1 MKKQLIAVLLFLCG
15 MTLQAEDEYLYWMID
30 SDAKIEGLWGKETP
44 LSGGTYYAKVGY
56 TTTQKTVEEIVAA
69 GKGLDSYLSLYAL
82 PGDDALKDNATYGGS
97 NVRTGYGDNHGVPP
111 IYAGLTAAN
120 YTYWVELWSAQDE
133 AVVGY
138 GSLGTYAD
146 LSAFISPMTG
156 FGSMASPIAVSAFL
170 VPEPNSAL
178 LLMIGCAALALRRR
192 RKIAA

>member
-56 TTTQKTVEEIVAA
+56 TTTSRTVEEIVAA
-69 GKGLDSYLSLYAL
+69 GKLDSYLSLYAL
-82 PGDDALKDNATYGGS
+82 PGDNALQHDDTYGGS
-97 NVRTGYGDNHGVPP
+97 NVKTGYGDNHGVPP

-120 YTYWVELWSAQDE
+120 YTYWVELWGEQNG
-133 AVVGY
+133 VVGY
-138 GSLGTYAD
+138 GSLGTYTE